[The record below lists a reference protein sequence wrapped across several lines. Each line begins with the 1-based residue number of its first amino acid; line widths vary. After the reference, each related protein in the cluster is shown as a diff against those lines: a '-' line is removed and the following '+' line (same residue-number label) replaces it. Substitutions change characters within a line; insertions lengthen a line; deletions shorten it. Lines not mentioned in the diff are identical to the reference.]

1 MQKKKNPKTIKKMVI
16 GLCISII
23 TLNVYGLNGPIKRHR
38 LDEWIQRQ
46 DMYI

>member
-1 MQKKKNPKTIKKMVI
+1 MHINNY
-16 GLCISII
+16 
-23 TLNVYGLNGPIKRHR
+23 LNVYGLNGPIKRHR